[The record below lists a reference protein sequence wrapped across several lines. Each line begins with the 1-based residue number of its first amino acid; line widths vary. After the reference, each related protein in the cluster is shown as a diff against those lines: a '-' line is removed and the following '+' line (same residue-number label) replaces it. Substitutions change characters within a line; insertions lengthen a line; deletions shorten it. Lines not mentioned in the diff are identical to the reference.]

1 MMEFDQDWFT
11 QGPIDYEFKKY
22 TLMAKI
28 KRLEGMIKL
37 GIIWPVIQ
45 EVEYHLDYL
54 YRFKYEK
61 ETLDDKLKIAKDI
74 DFINFRIIYE
84 IPDDQIGDQMDV
96 LHRIANEAIV
106 KFEDVYMDARLAWR
120 DIEPHIKITWIPS
133 KTPILKSGFA
143 AMVDNRQKI
152 HLCKFEKPSKLGGDW
167 RTFKLEK
174 IEEVPFTPEAMGKM
188 VEIHTQMD
196 TRIPFA
202 RMDYNINC
210 SFEDAIFPIAKSIL
224 YSSLMKDFTS

>member
-1 MMEFDQDWFT
+1 
-11 QGPIDYEFKKY
+11 
-22 TLMAKI
+22 
-28 KRLEGMIKL
+28 
-37 GIIWPVIQ
+37 
-45 EVEYHLDYL
+45 
-54 YRFKYEK
+54 
-61 ETLDDKLKIAKDI
+61 
-74 DFINFRIIYE
+74 
-84 IPDDQIGDQMDV
+84 
-96 LHRIANEAIV
+96 
-106 KFEDVYMDARLAWR
+106 MDARLAWR
-120 DIEPHIKITWIPS
+120 EIEPNIKITWIPS
-133 KTPILKSGFA
+133 KTPILRAGFA